1 MANQTGPTA
10 TEVLPTAEAKALI
23 WLGRRGRCLMS
34 EFARGLAL
42 PVSTATNIA
51 NRLSAKDLLTRTR
64 SDEDRRIVQIELS
77 SSGKKL
83 HETLYNQRV
92 ALTRRM
98 LAGLTVTE
106 QQTLTKLLQK
116 AAGSK

>member
-1 MANQTGPTA
+1 MSDQTGPA
-10 TEVLPTAEAKALI
+10 AAGVLPAAEAKALI
-23 WLGRRGRCLMS
+23 WIGRKGRCLMS
-34 EFARGLAL
+34 EFARGLDL

-51 NRLSAKDLLTRTR
+51 NRLSEKELLTRTR

-83 HETLYNQRV
+83 HETLYNQRI
-92 ALTRRM
+92 ALSRRM